1 MKAVNFLST
10 TLLTLGIVM
19 ISLDGFA
26 CAACGCSLSTEAAI
40 MDSSPKTGWN
50 ISIQYD
56 YINQNELRV
65 GTSSISPSQVAAI
78 NNNGGKQEVEHLTVN
93 RYLTMGIG
101 YSPNPDWSLKLLV
114 PYIDRSHE
122 TYGTATSD
130 QLIPDQISGVS
141 ATGLGDIKFITSFQG
156 FLANHNLGIQMGVK
170 LPTGD
175 YGGPNASGT
184 GTVGRNPV
192 AFTSGPNAGQPL
204 DTSLQP
210 GTGSTDLILGL
221 YYHQPISK
229 DFTAF
234 VNVQFQAAVMHEL
247 DQPGQDYRPGNQETV
262 SIGLRYEANP
272 DITPQFQVNL
282 NHRSQD
288 QGALADTPDS
298 VGTVAY
304 LSPGISLSVVK
315 NLQLFGF
322 IQLPIY
328 KNLDGYQLF
337 PHLTVSSGIAYSF

>member
-1 MKAVNFLST
+1 MKAVKFIST

-19 ISLDGFA
+19 SSLDGFA
-26 CAACGCSLSTEAAI
+26 CAACGCSLSTEAAVL
-40 MDSSPKTGWN
+40 DSSHKTGWN
-50 ISIQYD
+50 ISLQYD

-65 GTSSISPSQVAAI
+65 GTSTISPSQVAAL
-78 NNNGGKQEVEHLTVN
+78 NSSGSKQEVEHLTVN
-93 RYLTMGIG
+93 RYITMGIG
-101 YSPNPDWSLKLLV
+101 YSPSLDWSLKVLV

-122 TYGTATSD
+122 TYGTATPD
-130 QLIPDQISGVS
+130 QLTPDQISGVT
-141 ATGLGDIKFITSFQG
+141 AAGLGDIKFITSYQG
-156 FLANHNLGIQMGVK
+156 LLDSHNLGIQLGVK

-175 YGGPNASGT
+175 YGGINASGT
-184 GTVGRNPV
+184 GTVGHNPV
-192 AFTSGPNAGQPL
+192 AFSSGPNAGQPL

-210 GTGSTDLILGL
+210 GTGSTDLIIGL

-229 DFTAF
+229 EFTAF
-234 VNVQFQAAVMHEL
+234 VNVQYQAVVMHQL

-262 SIGLRYEANP
+262 SFGLRYEANP
-272 DITPQFQVNL
+272 NITPQCQVNI

-315 NLQLFGF
+315 NVQLYGF
-322 IQLPIY
+322 MQLPIY